1 MRIVILYR
9 PESEHAR
16 QTEEYI
22 TDFNRFH
29 PAENLE
35 AINVD
40 SIEGSEK
47 AKLYGAMEYPTL
59 LALKDDGQMQQMW
72 SGIDK
77 LPLMND
83 LAYYSQ
89 Q

>member
-1 MRIVILYR
+1 MRIIMLYR

-16 QTEEYI
+16 RVEEYMA
-22 TDFNRFH
+22 DFKRFH
-29 PAENLE
+29 PGKSMETYN
-35 AINVD
+35 ID
-40 SIEGSEK
+40 SIEGSHMSQ
-47 AKLYGAMEYPTL
+47 LYGAMEYPTVV
-59 LALKDDGQMQQMW
+59 AVSNDGSMQQMW

-83 LAYYSQ
+83 LAYYAQ